1 MSALLLVIIL
11 ILSFLIIRI
20 GAVALEL
27 TGMDIEHAKFQ
38 SLSAFT
44 GTGFTTREAESV
56 VNHPQRRRIVSYL
69 MILGNAG
76 IVSLIGAFL
85 ISLRSDATT
94 SWFSL
99 AAIVLVLLIL
109 WRLAA
114 NARLMRRLTQVIRSR
129 LSRTDLVELTLEE
142 IVHQQEGF
150 GVARIVIPD
159 CSPLINLSL
168 AEAQFPAQHIVVLS
182 IQHEGHLTPVPPP
195 TYRLAA
201 FDELVCYGRLAAMQ
215 VCLGACEVTVPSHVA
230 ERTASQG
237 PDDDTEMLHV

>member
-27 TGMDIEHAKFQ
+27 TGMDTEHANFQ

-76 IVSLIGAFL
+76 IVSIIGAFL
-85 ISLRSDATT
+85 LSLRSDATT
-94 SWFSL
+94 SWISL
-99 AAIVLVLLIL
+99 GVIVVVLFIL

-114 NARLMRRLTQVIRSR
+114 NTQLMRRLTQMIRSR

-142 IVHQQEGF
+142 IVHQQEGY

-159 CSPLINLSL
+159 CSPLIGLSL
-168 AEAQFPAQHIVVLS
+168 ADAQFPSQHIVVLS
-182 IQHEGHLTPVPPP
+182 ILREGHLTPVPTPD
-195 TYRLAA
+195 YRLAA
-201 FDELVCYGRLAAMQ
+201 FDEMVCYGRLAAMQ
-215 VCLGACEVTVPSHVA
+215 SCLGACEIAVPSHVA
-230 ERTASQG
+230 QRLAEQEL
-237 PDDDTEMLHV
+237 DEDTELLHV